1 MSIESD
7 LYSGLTGHAGLSA
20 LISTR
25 LYPDLAAQNTTR
37 PYVVYS
43 TVSAVKFQAISGTV
57 VAERPRFQFSI
68 YADTALSA
76 LNAGA
81 QLQAALLAMSGSS
94 VTIYERPLESERTVY
109 EDDSKLFRRDFDA
122 QILHSG

>member
-25 LYPDLAAQNTTR
+25 LYPDVAAQNATR
-37 PYVVYS
+37 PYAVYQRIS
-43 TVSAVKFQAISGTV
+43 TVKTQAISGV
-57 VAERPRFQFSI
+57 VVSELPRFQFSI

-76 LNAGA
+76 LNVAA
-81 QLQAALLAMSGSS
+81 QVQAALLAFAGSS
-94 VTIYERPLESERTVY
+94 VTIYERPLENERTVY
-109 EDDSKLFRRDFDA
+109 EDESKLFRRDFDA
-122 QILHSG
+122 QILHS

>member
-25 LYPDLAAQNTTR
+25 LYPDVAPQNATR
-37 PYVVYS
+37 PYVVYQRIS
-43 TVSAVKFQAISGTV
+43 TRKFQAISGTV
-57 VAERPRFQFSI
+57 VAYLPRFQFSI

-76 LNAGA
+76 LNVAA
-81 QLQAALLAMSGSS
+81 QVQVALLAMSDSS
-94 VTIYERPLESERTVY
+94 VTIYERPLENERTTY
-109 EDDSKLFRRDFDA
+109 EDQSHLFRRDFDA
-122 QILHSG
+122 QILHS